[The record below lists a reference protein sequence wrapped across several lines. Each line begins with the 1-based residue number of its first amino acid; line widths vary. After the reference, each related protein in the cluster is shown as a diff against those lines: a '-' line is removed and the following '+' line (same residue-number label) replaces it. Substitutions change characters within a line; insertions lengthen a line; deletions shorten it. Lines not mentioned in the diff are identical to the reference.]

1 MPEYS
6 GTAALPGLSAETRV
20 WRDQYGVPHI
30 FAATMNDAMRALG
43 WLHASER
50 LYQMEI
56 QRRVGQGRI
65 AEIAGPDLIGV
76 DRFIRTLGLYRLA
89 ESSFAALSP
98 FAQAR
103 LQAYVDGVNAFL
115 DAHADA
121 LPPEFMILGDKPEP
135 WKPADSLVWGKLIAL
150 QLGHNYKFEIMRAE
164 LARKLPPAQASW
176 ILPMPP
182 ADSPVTT
189 LPALHSRHAAA
200 DEPDVRLGEL
210 FPFRHGA
217 SNEWVVAGS
226 RTTTGKPILANDPH
240 LELAAPIL
248 WYLARIVTPE
258 GFVKGATVPGAPGV
272 LLGQNE
278 SIAWGFTSAD
288 TDTQDL
294 FVETVDPANSAQ
306 YLTPDGPKPFE
317 TRDETIHVK
326 GGPDVALRV
335 RATRHGP
342 VLSDVSPELA
352 DLAGPGKA
360 MALAFTGLGDKDTT
374 FEGLMR
380 VNVAHNWEEFLAA
393 LRLYQAPTQ
402 NLVYADAS
410 GDIGFISPGLVPL
423 RKSGDG
429 LAPTDGASGAT
440 DWIGFVPF
448 EQLPQLHNPPVGFV
462 FNANNAIVAPDREP
476 MFGRDWEEAFRARRI
491 QQFFRSEQLPQ
502 LHNPPVG
509 FVFNANNAIV
519 APDREPMFGR
529 DWEEAFRARR
539 IQQFFDA
546 TDKHSLETSA
556 AMQADHVSLAAL
568 DLLPLLESVKPDNER
583 ARQALALL
591 AGWGGMMDKDR
602 AEPLIFEAFLSA
614 LHRILLIEKTGVD
627 LDDKGPFDATTLI
640 SLIKDHPSWCDAPGK
655 PDPDCR
661 LTLARALDEG
671 LAQLVKRDGADT
683 SKWAWGNE
691 HVALLRHK
699 VYSHIPLLDRI
710 SDLSM
715 PSSGD
720 FYTLDRGGGFE
731 VPKDMPFARTHAAGF
746 RGLYDLADPDKSR
759 FMITTGQS
767 GHIFSPHYRDLIPLW
782 IDVKSIPLAGTEA
795 ELQKAGAKE
804 LVFRAK

>member
-1 MPEYS
+1 MLFRLIKFLAQFVVVLVLVAVAAGAWLFWRAMPEYS

-65 AEIAGPDLIGV
+65 AEIAGPELIGV

-98 FAQAR
+98 VAQAR

-115 DAHADA
+115 DTHADA

-135 WKPADSLVWGKLIAL
+135 WKPADSLVWGKLMAW
-150 QLGHNYKFEIMRAE
+150 QLGHNYRYEVMRSE
-164 LARKLPPAQASW
+164 LARKLPPEQASW
-176 ILPMPP
+176 IFPTPP
-182 ADSPVTT
+182 ADSPITT
-189 LPALHSRHAAA
+189 QPALHSHHAAA
-200 DEPDVRLGEL
+200 DEPDARLGEL

-258 GFVKGATVPGAPGV
+258 GAVKGATVPGAPVV
-272 LLGQNE
+272 LLGQNA

-326 GGPDVALRV
+326 GGPDVALHV

-374 FEGLMR
+374 FEALMR
-380 VNVAHNWEEFLAA
+380 VNGAHNWEELLAA
-393 LRLYQAPTQ
+393 LQLYQAPTQ

-491 QQFFRSEQLPQ
+491 QQFF
-502 LHNPPVG
+502 
-509 FVFNANNAIV
+509 
-519 APDREPMFGR
+519 
-529 DWEEAFRARR
+529 
-539 IQQFFDA
+539 DA

-568 DLLPLLESVKPDNER
+568 ALLPLLESVKPDNER

-710 SDLSM
+710 SDLSL

-720 FYTLDRGGGFE
+720 YYTLDRGGGFD

-804 LVFRAK
+804 LVFEPR

>member
-1 MPEYS
+1 MRYRLIKGLAKLIVLIILVAVAAGGWLFWRAMPAYS
-6 GTAALPGLSAETRV
+6 GTVALPGLSAETRV

-43 WLHASER
+43 WLHAGER
-50 LYQMEI
+50 IYQMEI

-76 DRFIRTLGLYRLA
+76 DRFIRTLGFYRLA

-103 LQAYVDGVNAFL
+103 LQAYADGVNAFL
-115 DAHADA
+115 ETHGDA
-121 LPPEFMILGDKPEP
+121 LPPEFMLLGDKPEP
-135 WKPADSLVWGKLIAL
+135 WKPADSLVWGKLMAL
-150 QLGHNYKFEIMRAE
+150 QLSHNYKFEIMRAE
-164 LARKLPPAQASW
+164 LRQKLSPEQASW
-176 ILPMPP
+176 IFPTPS
-182 ADSPVTT
+182 ADSPITT
-189 LPALHSRHAAA
+189 QPVLHSHHAAA
-200 DEPDVRLGEL
+200 DEPDEQLARL

-240 LELAAPIL
+240 LEIAAPIL

-258 GFVKGATVPGAPGV
+258 GSVKGATVPGAPIV

-278 SIAWGFTSAD
+278 SIAWGITSAD

-306 YLTPDGPKPFE
+306 YLTPDGPKAFE
-317 TRDETIHVK
+317 SREETIHVS
-326 GGPDVALRV
+326 GSADVVLHV

-342 VLSDVSPELA
+342 VLSDVSPKLA
-352 DLAGPGKA
+352 GLAGPGKA

-374 FEGLMR
+374 AEAIMR
-380 VNVAHNWEEFLAA
+380 VNGAHNWEEFLAA
-393 LRLYQAPTQ
+393 LRLYQTPTQ
-402 NLVYADAS
+402 NLVYADVS
-410 GDIGFISPGLVPL
+410 GEIGFISPGLVPL

-448 EQLPQLHNPPVGFV
+448 EQLPQLHNPSAGFA
-462 FNANNAIVAPDREP
+462 FNANNALVGPDREP
-476 MFGRDWEEAFRARRI
+476 MFG
-491 QQFFRSEQLPQ
+491 Q
-502 LHNPPVG
+502 
-509 FVFNANNAIV
+509 
-519 APDREPMFGR
+519 

-539 IQQFFDA
+539 IQQFFDS

-556 AMQADHVSLAAL
+556 AMQADHVSLVAL
-568 DLLPLLESVKPDNER
+568 ALLPLLESVKPADER

-591 AGWGGMMDKDR
+591 AGWGGAMDKDR
-602 AEPLIFEAFLSA
+602 AEPLIFEAFLSV
-614 LHRILLIEKTGVD
+614 LHRNLLVEKTGVN
-627 LDDKGPFDATTLI
+627 LDERGPFDATTLI
-640 SLIKDHPSWCDAPGK
+640 SLIKDHPSWCDAPQK

-661 LTLARALDEG
+661 LAMARALDEG
-671 LAQLVKRDGADT
+671 LALLVKRDGADM
-683 SKWAWGNE
+683 SKWTWGSE
-691 HVALLRHK
+691 HVAILRHK

-720 FYTLDRGGGFE
+720 YYTLDRGGGSE
-731 VPKDMPFARTHAAGF
+731 VPDDMPFARTHAAGF
-746 RGLYDLADPDKSR
+746 RGLYDLGDPDKSR
-759 FMITTGQS
+759 FMITTGES
-767 GHIFSPHYRDLIPLW
+767 GHIFSPHYRDLAPLW

-795 ELQKAGAKE
+795 EFQKAGAQE
-804 LVFRAK
+804 LVLRPN